1 MTFALYYFLG
11 LAGSIIVTVSYLPQA
26 VKTVRT
32 RSTGDLS
39 LAWLGALTVGLIL
52 YTAYGISISSIPV
65 MISSG
70 VGGALVIVLLAYKI
84 RYG

>member
-1 MTFALYYFLG
+1 MFALYYFLG
-11 LAGSIIVTVSYLPQA
+11 LAGSIIVTASYLPQA
-26 VKTVRT
+26 LKTVRT

-39 LAWLGALTVGLIL
+39 LSWLVALAVGLAL

-65 MISSG
+65 ILSSG
-70 VGGALVIVLLAYKI
+70 VGGTLVIVLLAYKI